1 MDHWAGTFRGQ
12 NSGLSRADS
21 GTAWRDIRSP
31 LTVADLRA
39 MLVAPSRGVI
49 AFPSRPYDE
58 VYPGIIIGDCSTALC
73 LPLLRSLHVTHVL
86 NAALGRG
93 GGAVSL
99 RGHVATSAGYY
110 SELGVQFLGLSAL
123 DVRGFDISVHFDKAA
138 EFIAGA
144 LRDDDRAVWM
154 ATDPVILESL
164 RVSAVLN
171 AAQGIGQSHLVDTDS
186 YFYERRRL
194 PVKFLGLH
202 AIDADWYRLEDW
214 FQVAADFIHES
225 RRSGKVLVHCV
236 QGLSR
241 SATLVIAYLMIKLHM
256 SLSQALQTVRAR
268 REIFPND
275 GFLQQ
280 LIRLNNQLM
289 DARRVNVSWL

>member
-1 MDHWAGTFRGQ
+1 MALT
-12 NSGLSRADS
+12 SR
-21 GTAWRDIRSP
+21 TAWRDIRSP

-58 VYPGIIIGDCSTALC
+58 VYPGIIIGDC
-73 LPLLRSLHVTHVL
+73 
-86 NAALGRG
+86 
-93 GGAVSL
+93 
-99 RGHVATSAGYY
+99 
-110 SELGVQFLGLSAL
+110 
-123 DVRGFDISVHFDKAA
+123 
-138 EFIAGA
+138 
-144 LRDDDRAVWM
+144 WM

>member
-1 MDHWAGTFRGQ
+1 MALT
-12 NSGLSRADS
+12 SR
-21 GTAWRDIRSP
+21 TAWRDIRSP

-144 LRDDDRAVWM
+144 LRDD
-154 ATDPVILESL
+154 
-164 RVSAVLN
+164 
-171 AAQGIGQSHLVDTDS
+171 
-186 YFYERRRL
+186 
-194 PVKFLGLH
+194 
-202 AIDADWYRLEDW
+202 
-214 FQVAADFIHES
+214 
-225 RRSGKVLVHCV
+225 GKVLVHCV